1 VSIEVGEAKE
11 RLNIFDF
18 VRFGPVEDSL
28 NFALVHMESIRS
40 ENESEILDGRLGELA
55 FFSLSVELMLSEAS
69 EYFTDVFLVV
79 FWVVWIDKDVIEI
92 NHNGYI
98 EHVRKDVIDKMLE
111 SSRSIGQSERHN
123 EPFKRAIASAERGLP
138 FISRANANK
147 MISVAKVDLR
157 VDAGLA
163 RTVQE
168 VRNKR

>member
-1 VSIEVGEAKE
+1 MSIEVGEAKE

-79 FWVVWIDKDVIEI
+79 FWVV
-92 NHNGYI
+92 
-98 EHVRKDVIDKMLE
+98 
-111 SSRSIGQSERHN
+111 
-123 EPFKRAIASAERGLP
+123 
-138 FISRANANK
+138 
-147 MISVAKVDLR
+147 
-157 VDAGLA
+157 
-163 RTVQE
+163 
-168 VRNKR
+168 